1 MNWGKMNLLKNYTFC
16 RTVSLRFE
24 AFHKLLLTL
33 VCNWLKFIAIVFN
46 CLFSLT
52 VGQKTIPR
60 TFMFGEEVNHSKG
73 HCFLSFQIP
82 RPSNLVCWPLIRA
95 LVQSSKDSTKPH
107 ICLLSSSHL
116 TNKNWSS
123 TWRPQP
129 VDGRRFSHPLVP
141 FWIGEVKARC
151 RWCTKAS
158 PEGSLVWFPFENYR
172 LAKRNIKYDSG
183 LRSFEQRLHP
193 SAGGK
198 LKADQEYISPNVG
211 LEPTTLR
218 LRVSWSTDW
227 ASQATVQ
234 NLSRKIN
241 TLTVWFHAEFCDS

>member
-1 MNWGKMNLLKNYTFC
+1 
-16 RTVSLRFE
+16 
-24 AFHKLLLTL
+24 
-33 VCNWLKFIAIVFN
+33 
-46 CLFSLT
+46 
-52 VGQKTIPR
+52 
-60 TFMFGEEVNHSKG
+60 MFGEEVNHSKD

-107 ICLLSSSHL
+107 ISLLSSSHL

-123 TWRPQP
+123 TWPPQP

-172 LAKRNIKYDSG
+172 LAKRTIKYNSG

-193 SAGGK
+193 SNGCWW
-198 LKADQEYISPNVG
+198 ET
-211 LEPTTLR
+211 E
-218 LRVSWSTDW
+218 SWSRIYIVERGARAHDPEIK
-227 ASQATVQ
+227 SLMLYR
-234 NLSRKIN
+234 LS
-241 TLTVWFHAEFCDS
+241 